1 MDCLREYWLNDP
13 HINSTLPPRLET
25 FVFTCSLLE
34 IILVVLTN
42 LCLRKSKLS
51 ALLFNSEI
59 VLLRAK
65 KK

>member
-13 HINSTLPPRLET
+13 HINSSLPPRLKT

-42 LCLRKSKLS
+42 LVPKEKQ
-51 ALLFNSEI
+51 ALGTAVQFKDC
-59 VLLRAK
+59 VVRAK